1 MSSDPS
7 RSEQVIADF
16 KRRKLARSALCRIQ
30 QLIHEFEEGR
40 ACDRRLAR
48 IGVIVVLLL
57 VSVSLYLLFSSDSI
71 TLH

>member
-1 MSSDPS
+1 MSPDPS

-40 ACDRRLAR
+40 AWDRRLAR
-48 IGVIVVLLL
+48 IGVIVVVLL
-57 VSVSLYLLFSSDSI
+57 VTVSLYLLFSGDSI

>member
-1 MSSDPS
+1 MSTDPT

-16 KRRKLARSALCRIQ
+16 KRRKLARSALCQIQ
-30 QLIHEFEEGR
+30 RLIHDFEEGY

-57 VSVSLYLLFSSDSI
+57 VTVSLFLLFSSDSV